1 MRTVAGLV
9 SLLAAAEEEPV
20 LFSNERPRP
29 AAPGAGSKLEKE
41 ALLSRPH
48 WVLCSPTWTP
58 GSLLPGTQLLFL
70 PTPTPRSTLPPREYA
85 ENSNLI
91 TPLLQWLPSY
101 LAMGGRP
108 VPALG
113 PTTPSC
119 VRPGHTGHEGL
130 RRAMFSESVSA
141 ASGTFHPIPTP
152 SPLTRPPLKSSFRR
166 PPPAPDTRFAC
177 RAAISIAP
185 CSPPRC
191 DLWRVAA
198 CSPGTQV
205 KETAGFAPVVPACL

>member
-1 MRTVAGLV
+1 MSQPDLGGGGDGAGPRELARILSVMRTVVGLV

-20 LFSNERPRP
+20 PFSNERPRP

-70 PTPTPRSTLPPREYA
+70 PTSTPRSTLQPRKYA

-130 RRAMFSESVSA
+130 RRTMFSESVSA

-152 SPLTRPPLKSSFRR
+152 LTPHQASAEVIFPE
-166 PPPAPDTRFAC
+166 A
-177 RAAISIAP
+177 
-185 CSPPRC
+185 
-191 DLWRVAA
+191 
-198 CSPGTQV
+198 SPG
-205 KETAGFAPVVPACL
+205 PRH

>member
-1 MRTVAGLV
+1 MALLLQQERWADLSQPDLGGGGDGAGPRELARILSVMRTVAGLV

-20 LFSNERPRP
+20 PFSNERPRP

-70 PTPTPRSTLPPREYA
+70 PTSTPRSTLQPRKYA

-113 PTTPSC
+113 PTTRSC

-152 SPLTRPPLKSSFRR
+152 LTWSTGLR
-166 PPPAPDTRFAC
+166 
-177 RAAISIAP
+177 
-185 CSPPRC
+185 
-191 DLWRVAA
+191 
-198 CSPGTQV
+198 
-205 KETAGFAPVVPACL
+205 